1 MCYMG
6 RYTVSGSG
14 ADCKSVVFD
23 SGGSTPSLPTIAMG
37 FVAST
42 CGTSFLDGGFLPTSS
57 LILITHGIGNK
68 CPVSCVYGAMV
79 KRSRH
84 LPFTEGSRVRFSV
97 ASPAISIPSLWIAI
111 THMGYHVPNRD
122 TPTPL
127 KIISIILEIDI
138 HIITLLKVI
147 IILLYL
153 WRD

>member
-1 MCYMG
+1 MWWNWQ
-6 RYTVSGSG
+6 THLVITSE
-14 ADCKSVVFD
+14 
-23 SGGSTPSLPTIAMG
+23 TI
-37 FVAST
+37 
-42 CGTSFLDGGFLPTSS
+42 CN
-57 LILITHGIGNK
+57 ILIK
-68 CPVSCVYGAMV
+68 LYCGAMV

>member
-68 CPVSCVYGAMV
+68 CHVYMAGW
-79 KRSRH
+79 SSG
-84 LPFTEGSRVRFSV
+84 EDIRFSFWDHEFD
-97 ASPAISIPSLWIAI
+97 SRTGYHEYGSQYAILSTYTTGNVILSIP
-111 THMGYHVPNRD
+111 H
-122 TPTPL
+122 PL
-127 KIISIILEIDI
+127 PG
-138 HIITLLKVI
+138 
-147 IILLYL
+147 
-153 WRD
+153 